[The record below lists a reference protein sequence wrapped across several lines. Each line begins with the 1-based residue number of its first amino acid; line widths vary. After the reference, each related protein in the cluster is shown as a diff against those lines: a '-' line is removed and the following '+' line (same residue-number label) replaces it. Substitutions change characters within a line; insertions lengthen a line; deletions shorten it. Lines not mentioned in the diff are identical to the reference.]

1 MKASPEVT
9 VQETTEIE
17 EQKTET
23 QLTEISSEQAGE
35 EYVLQEDLG
44 FLTDGW
50 NQDSDGKFAYVK
62 DGQTVKNKVI
72 EIDGKYYGFDDRGI
86 MHANKVFYIRDS
98 ENDTYLWYRAKE
110 DGSLYVNEWDL
121 K

>member
-1 MKASPEVT
+1 MKASPEAT

-62 DGQTVKNKVI
+62 DAAMPRRREV
-72 EIDGKYYGFDDRGI
+72 
-86 MHANKVFYIRDS
+86 
-98 ENDTYLWYRAKE
+98 
-110 DGSLYVNEWDL
+110 
-121 K
+121 

>member
-1 MKASPEVT
+1 M
-9 VQETTEIE
+9 QETTEIE

-72 EIDGKYYGFDDRGI
+72 EIDGKYYGLDDRELCMRIRFFTFVIQKMILICGI
-86 MHANKVFYIRDS
+86 EQRKMEAS
-98 ENDTYLWYRAKE
+98 M
-110 DGSLYVNEWDL
+110 
-121 K
+121 

>member
-1 MKASPEVT
+1 M
-9 VQETTEIE
+9 QETTEIE

>member
-1 MKASPEVT
+1 MNK
-9 VQETTEIE
+9 
-17 EQKTET
+17 
-23 QLTEISSEQAGE
+23 AGE

-72 EIDGKYYGFDDRGI
+72 EIDGKHYGFDYRGI
-86 MHANKVFYIRDS
+86 
-98 ENDTYLWYRAKE
+98 
-110 DGSLYVNEWDL
+110 LYVNTNFYIV
-121 K
+121 